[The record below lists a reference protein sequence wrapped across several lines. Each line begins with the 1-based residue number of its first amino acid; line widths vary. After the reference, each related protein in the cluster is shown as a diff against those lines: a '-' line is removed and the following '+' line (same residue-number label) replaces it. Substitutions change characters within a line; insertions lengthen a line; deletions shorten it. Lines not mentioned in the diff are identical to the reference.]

1 MTIEVL
7 CDAEKAAR
15 AKQATGKIGPLNS
28 FVRTYR
34 VYRQLDKEGRI
45 LGPALLFEARDD
57 AAAISRAR
65 AATGDENTQI
75 WEGARPVTPRPG
87 PEAMDKI

>member
-7 CDAEKAAR
+7 CDPEKAGQ
-15 AKQATGKIGPLNS
+15 AKQATGQIGPINS

-34 VYRQLDKEGRI
+34 VYRQLDREGRI
-45 LGPALLFEARDD
+45 FGPALLFEARDD

-65 AATGDENTQI
+65 AATGDENIQI
-75 WEGARPVTPRPG
+75 WEGARRVTPRLRL
-87 PEAMDKI
+87 EAMDKI